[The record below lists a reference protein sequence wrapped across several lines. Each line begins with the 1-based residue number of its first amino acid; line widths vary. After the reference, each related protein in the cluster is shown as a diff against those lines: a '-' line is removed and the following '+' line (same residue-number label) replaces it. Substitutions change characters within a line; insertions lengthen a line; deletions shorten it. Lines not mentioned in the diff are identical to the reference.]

1 MTLFEIYGKG
11 MREEIYNLERN
22 LNVITQIGRAES
34 KREIYCRA
42 EAYLEEIKAANEKKK
57 KNPLNKILSKIGLQH
72 FPLSAE
78 RMSRMEGFVLQN
90 KDYLKRGYEKN
101 ALV

>member
-1 MTLFEIYGKG
+1 MTLFEIYGKS
-11 MREEIYNLERN
+11 MRKDIANLERN
-22 LNVITQIGRAES
+22 LNIISQIGKEES
-34 KREIYCRA
+34 NRGVYCRA
-42 EAYLEEIKAANEKKK
+42 EAYLEEIIEANRKKRESRT
-57 KNPLNKILSKIGLQH
+57 NKILSKIGLVH